1 MLNVHTS
8 EQHVQ
13 ATQTDNVSTP
23 FMSINNL
30 PMPSPTPAPPSAPC
44 YPPRPS
50 LAPSPLPL
58 GAHVQDFGSQKRLDT
73 NDSLRLA
80 STWHGLH
87 AIAMQ
92 VTTAAHGSV
101 VSGWER
107 LEAAVSDWERLG
119 ATGSSWEQ
127 PGAAGSGCEGLGAAV
142 SGWGRLGV
150 IVSGCTKFFIA
161 TEVGFTGAP
170 TLLAIIYDLYTD
182 YVLKN
187 LFYEVP
193 LYTDYVLKNPFY
205 EVPLYIDYVLKN
217 PFYEVP
223 LYTGY
228 VLKNLFYEV
237 KMPIRCDLFDLHLPA
252 AIRKDCSLL
261 ATTGVRRI
269 RPIIVYVHRLGA
281 MWRSHDHCTFS
292 PTTQARLWIEAVYA
306 LEL

>member
-1 MLNVHTS
+1 
-8 EQHVQ
+8 
-13 ATQTDNVSTP
+13 
-23 FMSINNL
+23 MSINNL

-92 VTTAAHGSV
+92 VTTAAH
-101 VSGWER
+101 
-107 LEAAVSDWERLG
+107 
-119 ATGSSWEQ
+119 
-127 PGAAGSGCEGLGAAV
+127 
-142 SGWGRLGV
+142 
-150 IVSGCTKFFIA
+150 GCTKFFIA

-228 VLKNLFYEV
+228 VLKNLFYE
-237 KMPIRCDLFDLHLPA
+237 MPIRCDLFDLHLPA

-261 ATTGVRRI
+261 ATTGVRCI